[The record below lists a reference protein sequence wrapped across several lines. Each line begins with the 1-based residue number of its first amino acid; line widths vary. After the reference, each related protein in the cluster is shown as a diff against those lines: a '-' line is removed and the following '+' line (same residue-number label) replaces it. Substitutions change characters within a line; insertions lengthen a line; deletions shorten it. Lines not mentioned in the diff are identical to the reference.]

1 MKMKK
6 HLILSMLLLGFA
18 GMLEA
23 ENVQRTLPDVVEG
36 VRDEVISLN
45 GEWQFQYAP
54 GEKWERVTVPGELAM
69 QGYGIEHDKPVLYK
83 KTVLVP
89 ADYRGKQV
97 ILRFDGVYSY
107 ARLWVNGKQA
117 AEHAGGFTRWETDIT
132 SLIRIGKK
140 NEIRLEVTDRLNDIS
155 YASGYAH
162 HPIGGILRGVSL
174 YALPESNMRDFFVE
188 TLLDDAY
195 QDADL
200 RIVYSMSASAKVSF
214 TLKEKKSGRVCL
226 ESGVLA
232 CQQGD
237 NEHRF
242 RISRPEL
249 WDAEHPNLYVLQV
262 NVQSA
267 DGGYSFEREIGFR
280 KIEVKG
286 DRMLVNG
293 KQVPIDTT
301 AQVVNTR
308 TYLPIRPV
316 LEAFGALVT
325 WNEADKTV
333 VVSTDSSLL
342 RVHFLDVGQGD
353 SILIDCGET
362 EVLID
367 GGDNRAGQD
376 VVGYLQAYVDGP
388 LDYLIATHPDA
399 DHVGGLDAVLK
410 AFKVGEVIDSGKSA
424 DTASYRDYWAAVQAN
439 GCTVSQDA
447 DRIIV
452 LDNGRINAVGT
463 HEELLASN
471 EIYREVY
478 ESQVKGG
485 DDHAAP
491 AV

>member
-1 MKMKK
+1 MKK

-214 TLKEKKSGRVCL
+214 TLKEKKSG
-226 ESGVLA
+226 
-232 CQQGD
+232 Q
-237 NEHRF
+237 
-242 RISRPEL
+242 
-249 WDAEHPNLYVLQV
+249 
-262 NVQSA
+262 
-267 DGGYSFEREIGFR
+267 IG
-280 KIEVKG
+280 
-286 DRMLVNG
+286 
-293 KQVPIDTT
+293 
-301 AQVVNTR
+301 
-308 TYLPIRPV
+308 
-316 LEAFGALVT
+316 
-325 WNEADKTV
+325 
-333 VVSTDSSLL
+333 
-342 RVHFLDVGQGD
+342 
-353 SILIDCGET
+353 
-362 EVLID
+362 
-367 GGDNRAGQD
+367 RA
-376 VVGYLQAYVDGP
+376 
-388 LDYLIATHPDA
+388 
-399 DHVGGLDAVLK
+399 HV
-410 AFKVGEVIDSGKSA
+410 
-424 DTASYRDYWAAVQAN
+424 
-439 GCTVSQDA
+439 
-447 DRIIV
+447 
-452 LDNGRINAVGT
+452 
-463 HEELLASN
+463 
-471 EIYREVY
+471 
-478 ESQVKGG
+478 
-485 DDHAAP
+485 
-491 AV
+491 

>member
-83 KTVLVP
+83 KMVLVP

-132 SLIRIGKK
+132 SLI
-140 NEIRLEVTDRLNDIS
+140 L
-155 YASGYAH
+155 
-162 HPIGGILRGVSL
+162 
-174 YALPESNMRDFFVE
+174 
-188 TLLDDAY
+188 
-195 QDADL
+195 
-200 RIVYSMSASAKVSF
+200 YSMSASAKVSF

-232 CQQGD
+232 CQQGG

-293 KQVPIDTT
+293 KQVKLRGACRHDIHPTLGRTSTPELDSLDAALFKRANMNFVRTSHYPPTESFLKYCDREGIYVECETAVCFVDTYRQKNYAPGKSQDDPEAT
-301 AQVVNTR
+301 AQ
-308 TYLPIRPV
+308 YLGQLEEMVATSRSHASVLFWSIGNESVYGKNFQLSYDWLKNEDKTRPV
-316 LEAFGALVT
+316 IFSYPGLVEKGKTAFDLLSMHYPGCDGTLSQF
-325 WNEADKTV
+325 N
-333 VVSTDSSLL
+333 VSTRGFQGEGKPALFDEWAHVPCYTYTTLQDDPNIRGFWAISLDKMWSNL
-342 RVHFLDVGQGD
+342 FK
-353 SILIDCGET
+353 
-362 EVLID
+362 
-367 GGDNRAGQD
+367 A
-376 VVGYLQAYVDGP
+376 P
-388 LDYLIATHPDA
+388 
-399 DHVGGLDAVLK
+399 GGL
-410 AFKVGEVIDSGKSA
+410 
-424 DTASYRDYWAAVQAN
+424 
-439 GCTVSQDA
+439 
-447 DRIIV
+447 
-452 LDNGRINAVGT
+452 
-463 HEELLASN
+463 
-471 EIYREVY
+471 
-478 ESQVKGG
+478 GG
-485 DDHAAP
+485 AIWLFR
-491 AV
+491 